1 MIRRGLSL
9 ALLLAFALPAG
20 VTESAEPEFK
30 VGVVTASRA
39 YERDTAT
46 VSVGG
51 IRTGAAKSWVSR
63 VTVGVD
69 GMRITGEWQPKTT
82 ISATAQDFPRGSDVS
97 VAVTRNKLLLKHPD
111 GSTVEAR
118 IVRREESPES
128 KDEERD

>member
-1 MIRRGLSL
+1 MNRRLRST
-9 ALLLAFALPAG
+9 ALLLVLTSLAG
-20 VTESAEPEFK
+20 PSQSAEPEFK
-30 VGVVTASRA
+30 VGVVMASRA

-97 VAVTRNKLLLKHPD
+97 VAVTRSRMLLKHPD
-111 GSTVEAR
+111 GSIVEAR
-118 IVRREESPES
+118 IVKREEAPDP
-128 KDEERD
+128 KDRERD

>member
-1 MIRRGLSL
+1 MNRRAYST
-9 ALLLAFALPAG
+9 ALLLALTLLGGPSH
-20 VTESAEPEFK
+20 SAEPEFK

-51 IRTGAAKSWVSR
+51 IRTGAAKAWVSR

-97 VAVTRNKLLLKHPD
+97 VALTRSKLLLKHPD
-111 GSTVEAR
+111 GSIVEAR
-118 IVRREESPES
+118 IVRREEAPDSES
-128 KDEERD
+128 QARD

>member
-1 MIRRGLSL
+1 MIRRRHSI
-9 ALLLAFALPAG
+9 ALLLTLTLLAG
-20 VTESAEPEFK
+20 VGEAADPEFK
-30 VGVVTASRA
+30 VGVVTAARA

-51 IRTGAAKSWVSR
+51 IRTGAAKTWVSR

-111 GSTVEAR
+111 GSIVEAR
-118 IVRREESPES
+118 IVQRESQD
-128 KDEERD
+128 KQRD